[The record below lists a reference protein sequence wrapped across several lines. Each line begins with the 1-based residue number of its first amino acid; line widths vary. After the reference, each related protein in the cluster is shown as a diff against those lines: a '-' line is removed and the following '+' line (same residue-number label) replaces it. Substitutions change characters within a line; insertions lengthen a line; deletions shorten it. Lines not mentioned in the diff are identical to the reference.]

1 MDEAGERTHVKFRI
15 VMERFEQIRKEA
27 YNRDYYGKE
36 RDLFEE
42 GAEFA
47 DEHRW
52 ISVGDELP
60 ATHEDDD
67 NVWDRSDDVFVFTK
81 DGKVEIAYFETHGM
95 LGDKKIEL
103 WYKRDGNKY
112 STDGELYGKREVM
125 YWQPITTPKGDK
137 K

>member
-1 MDEAGERTHVKFRI
+1 
-15 VMERFEQIRKEA
+15 MERFEQIRKEA

-81 DGKVEIAYFETHGM
+81 DGKVEIAYLEIHEFYKVP
-95 LGDKKIEL
+95 DDRKVKL

-112 STDGELYGKREVM
+112 SSGSELYDDREVM
-125 YWQPITTPKGDK
+125 YWQPITTPKGDTK
-137 K
+137 